1 MKLIRKYHVIPYENG
16 FALESAKRF
25 LETILSDTSLD
36 DSTKCRFYQDM
47 LYRIRNHSDMPIVND
62 EMMSIVRE
70 NYNLHSAL
78 TTVNENM
85 KDEVKREEGMEQ
97 EVVKKE
103 EEEVD
108 STKTEPTIEET
119 FGEYMQHEIKPK
131 ALKKELKDEKFLP
144 YTTTVP
150 VKKEILP
157 TKVVQDTP
165 QPPKIAQTV
174 SDSRNVGPMHNYRGF
189 PDYRYVPYKA
199 PMKKRRISQQTPN
212 RGVKRKAEDDG
223 PEEGRKRG
231 KWDISSINGLK
242 NENVKVSASA
252 RKKNKKK
259 NGVKKE
265 NGGMNPKKR
274 GVEHKGEDYRIIKK
288 EIKSEDVKPVK
299 KEIKSEDFK
308 HVKSEIK
315 YEEGKPT
322 VKTETFIKPIVRRK
336 IKKYPKRQD
345 EKSTSRREANNR
357 SNIHLPQKSK
367 KREIKDN
374 GTIWQKIKKEP
385 DHVTNDPER
394 LKEEDLQRAKEE
406 ETVPTNLKRKLVSG
420 RVRGE
425 PKKKYMK
432 LEKKRRVPKKKRG
445 VMNARKRKLDSTIP
459 DSTSTEPPSKRRVI
473 RGSGA
478 APPGS
483 RIYCRLWKF

>member
-25 LETILSDTSLD
+25 LETILSDASLD
-36 DSTKCRFYQDM
+36 ASTKCRFYQDM

-78 TTVNENM
+78 TTANEIM

-119 FGEYMQHEIKPK
+119 FGKYEQHEINPK

-157 TKVVQDTP
+157 PKVIQDTP
-165 QPPKIAQTV
+165 QSPKIAQTV
-174 SDSRNVGPMHNYRGF
+174 PDSHNVGPMHNYRGF
-189 PDYRYVPYKA
+189 PDYRYLPYKA

-231 KWDISSINGLK
+231 KWGISTINGLK
-242 NENVKVSASA
+242 KENVKASASS

-265 NGGMNPKKR
+265 DGDMKPKKR

-308 HVKSEIK
+308 QVKSEIK
-315 YEEGKPT
+315 YEEDKPT
-322 VKTETFIKPIVRRK
+322 VKAETFIKPIVRRK

-357 SNIHLPQKSK
+357 SNIQLPQKSK

-385 DHVTNDPER
+385 DHVTSDPVRGEP
-394 LKEEDLQRAKEE
+394 KK
-406 ETVPTNLKRKLVSG
+406 N
-420 RVRGE
+420 VRGE

-432 LEKKRRVPKKKRG
+432 LEKKRRVPKKKQG

>member
-1 MKLIRKYHVIPYENG
+1 MKLIRKYHVIPYESG

-25 LETILSDTSLD
+25 LETILADTSLD

-47 LYRIRNHSDMPIVND
+47 LYRIRNHTDMPIVND

-78 TTVNENM
+78 TTVNEIM

-103 EEEVD
+103 EEVD

-119 FGEYMQHEIKPK
+119 FGEYEQHEIKPK
-131 ALKKELKDEKFLP
+131 AIKKELKNEKFLP

-157 TKVVQDTP
+157 PKIVQDTP

-174 SDSRNVGPMHNYRGF
+174 SDSRNVGPMRNYRGF

-199 PMKKRRISQQTPN
+199 PMKKGRISQQTPK

-242 NENVKVSASA
+242 NENVKASASS

-265 NGGMNPKKR
+265 DGDMKPKKKE
-274 GVEHKGEDYRIIKK
+274 VEHRGKNYRIMKK
-288 EIKSEDVKPVK
+288 EIKLEDVKP
-299 KEIKSEDFK
+299 S
-308 HVKSEIK
+308 KSEIK

-322 VKTETFIKPIVRRK
+322 VKTETFVNPIIRRK
-336 IKKYPKRQD
+336 NEKFPKEDR
-345 EKSTSRREANNR
+345 TNLN
-357 SNIHLPQKSK
+357 
-367 KREIKDN
+367 
-374 GTIWQKIKKEP
+374 IKKE
-385 DHVTNDPER
+385 DET
-394 LKEEDLQRAKEE
+394 QREKEE
-406 ETVPTNLKRKLVSG
+406 EAVPTNLKRKLVSG

-459 DSTSTEPPSKRRVI
+459 DSASTEPPSKRRVI